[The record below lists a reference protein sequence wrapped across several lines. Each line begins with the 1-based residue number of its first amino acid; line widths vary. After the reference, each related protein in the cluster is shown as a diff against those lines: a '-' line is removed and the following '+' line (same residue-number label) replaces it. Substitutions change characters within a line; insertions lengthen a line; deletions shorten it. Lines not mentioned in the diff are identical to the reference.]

1 MLSRSKFL
9 ALSAFFAVATVTAE
23 SPIVSLDYGKF
34 LGVQDGNLTKFLGV
48 PFAQPPA
55 RFERPKA
62 PTPFQTLQNATTF
75 GPTCPQR
82 KLSPLP
88 VPGANYTWI
97 SEDCLTLDVFTP
109 APRVDAKLPVLV
121 WLYGASFSFSLLSQ
135 FTGGFEAG
143 WSGDTDM
150 RPTVEHSIALG
161 EPVIIVVPNYR
172 LSAWGFLSGKEASA
186 AGVTNIGL
194 RDQIFALEW
203 VQQHIS
209 AFGGDPGR
217 VIIGGLSAGAIST
230 ALLVVSNKQTTPDLF
245 HGAFMVSGSPFA
257 FHSQAVGQPY
267 YDELVTATN
276 CTSANDTL
284 ACLRAVPYD
293 EFLAAVDT
301 TPDIF
306 SYQGFRFIWAPHVDG
321 DVVVQ
326 NPAVSISQGAFAKIP
341 ILTGDSDD
349 EGTIFAYTSTNVTT
363 DAAFLDYVHDIC
375 LPGATSA
382 QIAQVAALYPD
393 DPTQGSP
400 FGTGTANQL
409 TPEFKRVA
417 AFEGDWIFQ
426 GPRRFFLEHA
436 SSSQKTWSWC
446 MQFPP
451 SFSLNKRGKSTP
463 YLGAFHG
470 SDLSMFFPTNAS
482 APTDNVAI
490 DALINFINTLDP
502 NLSAAPAHL
511 RKNASIFWPTWQ
523 TPSADGASSLLTFS
537 DPLIVNITADDF
549 RAEPRMFLNQV
560 ALVTN

>member
-9 ALSAFFAVATVTAE
+9 ALSAFFAVATATAE
-23 SPIVSLDYGKF
+23 SPIVSLDYGNF

-62 PTPFQTLQNATTF
+62 PTPFQSVQNATTF

-82 KLSPLP
+82 RLSPLP
-88 VPGANYTWI
+88 VPGANYTCI

-121 WLYGASFSFSLLSQ
+121 WLYG
-135 FTGGFEAG
+135 GGFEAG

-267 YDELVTATN
+267 YDELVTVTN

-326 NPAVSISQGAFAKIP
+326 NPAVSVSQGAFAKIP

-400 FGTGTANQL
+400 FGTGTA
-409 TPEFKRVA
+409 KRN
-417 AFEGDWIFQ
+417 DQ
-426 GPRRFFLEHA
+426 
-436 SSSQKTWSWC
+436 
-446 MQFPP
+446 M
-451 SFSLNKRGKSTP
+451 NKRGKSTP
-463 YLGAFHG
+463 YLGALHG